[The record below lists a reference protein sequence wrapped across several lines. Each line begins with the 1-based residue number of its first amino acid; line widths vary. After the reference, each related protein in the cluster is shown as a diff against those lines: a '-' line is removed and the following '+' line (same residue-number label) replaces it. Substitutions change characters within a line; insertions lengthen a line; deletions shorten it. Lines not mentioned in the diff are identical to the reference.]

1 MSFSFSAVAT
11 LGGKQ
16 TELTINVER
25 ADGTT
30 ESSVSMED
38 NHTVRELSEG
48 SNKVT
53 LSAGKGSA
61 KTTKSYVIIYEPE
74 SEAECQD

>member
-1 MSFSFSAVAT
+1 MEKARIETSLANSQETPENEFSFSAVAT

-48 SNKVT
+48 EQQGDA
-53 LSAGKGSA
+53 LSWKR
-61 KTTKSYVIIYEPE
+61 ER
-74 SEAECQD
+74 